1 MKTKTFIKAVDAY
14 GQAVEDYQ
22 EKFGPYS
29 LDYTVPVVNPLATE
43 PELWFKAAK
52 KLRQRIDNNDPLS
65 QEVGD
70 PEVRRQVIY

>member
-29 LDYTVPVVNPLATE
+29 LDYTVPVINPLATE

-52 KLRQRIDNNDPLS
+52 ELRQRIDNNDPLS

-70 PEVRRQVIY
+70 PSIEVIY